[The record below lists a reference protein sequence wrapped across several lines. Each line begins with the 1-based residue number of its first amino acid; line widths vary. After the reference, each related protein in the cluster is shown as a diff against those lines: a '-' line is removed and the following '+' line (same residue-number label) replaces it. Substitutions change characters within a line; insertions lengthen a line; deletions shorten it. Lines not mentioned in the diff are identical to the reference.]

1 MIKTVYLHIGYPKCA
16 STYLQDEIFP
26 QLGNYSHM
34 VRAPGPEKYYP
45 YHRNFDPENFRKMV
59 EKHMVARDETEN
71 HLLVSFEDWTEL
83 LFAEFEKELRKA
95 RDLPAAD
102 YVLSNRIVLENLKA
116 AYPEAHI
123 IIIIRE
129 QVSWI
134 ISRYI
139 MLLRGAKT
147 SKDIDAFLQDP
158 LDGYDDL
165 IERAQQLFGKDH
177 VKVMPLEAMRQD
189 QDGFLKELTEYIA
202 PGSSITVSEKQV
214 NIAPDLKRE
223 AIYRRMKRS
232 LRLSLERKHLRPLYG
247 IIRIVMECT
256 VRPALYI
263 RYRDTRSPKPEVTL
277 TGEQRKRFAECNR
290 KIEALTGLDLSRYGY
305 ILNP

>member
-1 MIKTVYLHIGYPKCA
+1 MKTVYLHIGYPKCA

-45 YHRNFDPENFRKMV
+45 YHRNFNPENFRQMV
-59 EKHMVARDETEN
+59 EQHMVARDETEN

-95 RDLPAAD
+95 RNLPAGE
-102 YVLSNRIVLENLKA
+102 YVLSNRVVLENLKA
-116 AYPEAHI
+116 AYPDAHI

-147 SKDIDAFLQDP
+147 SKDIDAFLHDP
-158 LDGYDDL
+158 LEGYDGL
-165 IERAQQLFGKDH
+165 IERAHALFGKDH

-189 QDGFLKELTEYIA
+189 QEGFLKELTEYIA
-202 PGSSITVSEKQV
+202 PGSSITVSGKQV
-214 NIAPDLKRE
+214 NIAPDLKSE

-232 LRLSLERKHLRPLYG
+232 LRLSLERKHMRPLYG
-247 IIRIVMECT
+247 IIRILMECT
-256 VRPALYI
+256 VRPALFI
-263 RYRDTRSPKPEVTL
+263 RYSNARNPKPIPIL
-277 TGEQRKRFAECNR
+277 TPAQKERFAQCNR
-290 KIEALTGLDLSRYGY
+290 KIQELTGLDLSSFGY